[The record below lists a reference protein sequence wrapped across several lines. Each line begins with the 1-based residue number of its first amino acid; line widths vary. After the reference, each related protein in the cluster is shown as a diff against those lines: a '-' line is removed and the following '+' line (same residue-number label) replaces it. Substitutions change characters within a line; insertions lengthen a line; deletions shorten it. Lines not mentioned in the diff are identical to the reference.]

1 MVFMPI
7 GVLNFRKISLENIL
21 KGESLLIRLSK
32 MYNISIDIVSFV
44 KEWEQA
50 LLLQKF
56 SSLAEYIKYVV
67 NKYAPEIEIDDI
79 VYNSKENKFKSFDM
93 YVGAYDINVD
103 VFNYLNERLWPDILK
118 MHTSVIQQSD
128 KKGYIEIKLCFKI
141 SDIQDFYS
149 GSEYDEMINEFLSDL
164 SLYITYNK
172 LGIIIL
178 DKEPVIS
185 KENIEIGMKMFIY

>member
-1 MVFMPI
+1 MAFMPI

-21 KGESLLIRLSK
+21 KGESFLIRLSK
-32 MYNISIDIVSFV
+32 MYNISIDFVSFV

-128 KKGYIEIKLCFKI
+128 KKGYIEIKLCFKT

-149 GSEYDEMINEFLSDL
+149 GSEYDQVINEFLSDL
-164 SLYITYNK
+164 SLYLTYNK
-172 LGIIIL
+172 LGILIL

>member
-1 MVFMPI
+1 MPI

-21 KGESLLIRLSK
+21 RGESLLIRLSK
-32 MYNISIDIVSFV
+32 MYNISIDFISFV

-56 SSLAEYIKYVV
+56 SSLTEYIKYIV
-67 NKYAPEIEIDDI
+67 NKYAPEIEIDNI
-79 VYNSKENKFKSFDM
+79 VYNSKENKFKSFYM

-103 VFNYLNERLWPDILK
+103 VFNYLNEVLWPDILQ
-118 MHTSVIQQSD
+118 MYTSVIQQSD
-128 KKGYIEIKLCFKI
+128 KKGYIEIKLCFKT

-149 GSEYDEMINEFLSDL
+149 GSEYDEMVNEFLPDL
-164 SLYITYNK
+164 SLYLTYNK